1 MPLKDIFEACEKA
14 GTLDRVF
21 YFFSTSKVSFPGGGV
36 SMMAMSPQNRAEAL
50 RHISIQTIG
59 SDKINQ
65 LRLLSVLPT
74 PQAVRD
80 HMERQAA
87 LLRPRFELV
96 LSTLERELGATGLA
110 SWTSP
115 KGGYFVSLDTLPGCA
130 RATVELAKRA
140 GVTLTGAGATFPYK
154 TDPNDANI
162 RIAPTYPPQDEL
174 RTAIDLLCVC
184 VKLAGIEKL
193 LKEE

>member
-1 MPLKDIFEACEKA
+1 MNGENP
-14 GTLDRVF
+14 
-21 YFFSTSKVSFPGGGV
+21 SW
-36 SMMAMSPQNRAEAL
+36 QNRNHGFQNRIWL
-50 RHISIQTIG
+50 DVYKRQIQTIG

-96 LSTLERELGATGLA
+96 LSTLERELGGTGLA

-140 GVTLTGAGATFPYK
+140 GVKLTGAGATFPYK
-154 TDPNDANI
+154 TAPNDANI

-184 VKLAGIEKL
+184 VKLAGIETL

>member
-1 MPLKDIFEACEKA
+1 
-14 GTLDRVF
+14 
-21 YFFSTSKVSFPGGGV
+21 
-36 SMMAMSPQNRAEAL
+36 MMAMSPQNRAEAL

-74 PQAVRD
+74 PQPCATTWSGRPPCCG
-80 HMERQAA
+80 RALSWCSPPLSASWAA
-87 LLRPRFELV
+87 P
-96 LSTLERELGATGLA
+96 GLA

-174 RTAIDLLCVC
+174 RTAIDLLVRLRQTCRHR
-184 VKLAGIEKL
+184 KTA
-193 LKEE
+193 